1 MSASRKTFRDR
12 TMIAVAMTPPIALL
26 LFCVSAAA
34 TWKAESAK
42 IRPMLEQSF
51 PPELIDSPVA
61 QAADYADRTSREH
74 THSSR
79 ELASAVNAINEQYHL
94 LFEVLDEQDDLFEN
108 LDEEHPLDTY
118 LDDYLAEAAPL
129 LEIIKQLNLNEASI
143 WYANEFGNPN
153 SYSSGLINFRGLP
166 ELLRMEFRGA
176 VRDQQTDRAME
187 AFRLFQGLGIG
198 PTDQVS
204 LRLLPLVTQSIAT
217 GIWSESELD
226 EIVQLVKASPDLNQ
240 AWQSSIRSTTLAQAP
255 WLLRGEVVET
265 WRRDP
270 TPKTFA
276 PSLRLQWLQR
286 QQAFS
291 RVGGIGTFDAI
302 KRVMKL
308 QETFRRESGSG
319 LDLALQIP
327 TYKQSYSP
335 GQSKDYLATVYTRVA
350 NERRHARTAAA
361 VAKYKLKFGQYPVTL
376 DDLIKVNLPASA
388 ALDPLGVPFH
398 FESDGETC
406 ELGNAAI
413 WFTDSRGYSGSF
425 ETREGTLSAILKQFV
440 VLQFR

>member
-12 TMIAVAMTPPIALL
+12 TMIAVAIAPPIALL

-34 TWKAESAK
+34 TWQAGAAK
-42 IRPMLEQSF
+42 VRPVLEQSF
-51 PPELIDSPVA
+51 PPELIDSLVT
-61 QAADYADRTSREH
+61 QAADDADRVSTEH
-74 THSSR
+74 TKLSR
-79 ELASAVNAINEQYHL
+79 ELASAAEALNDQYHL
-94 LFEVLDEQDDLFEN
+94 LFDVLEEHDDLFEN

-129 LEIIKQLNLNEASI
+129 LNLTKQ
-143 WYANEFGNPN
+143 YANEFGNPN
-153 SYSSGLINFRGLP
+153 SYSSGLISFRGLP
-166 ELLRMEFRGA
+166 ELLRTEFRDA
-176 VRDQQTDRAME
+176 VRDKQTDRAIE

-198 PTDQVS
+198 PTGQVS
-204 LRLLPLVTQSIAT
+204 LDLLPLVTQSIAT
-217 GIWSESELD
+217 GIWSESELN

-240 AWQSSIRSTTLAQAP
+240 TWQDSIRSTTLAQVP
-255 WLLRGEVVET
+255 WLLRGEVVQR

-286 QQAFS
+286 NEAFS

-327 TYKQSYSP
+327 AYNQSYSP
-335 GQSKDYLATVYTRVA
+335 GQSKDYLATLYTKVA

-361 VAKYKLKFGQYPVTL
+361 VAKYKLKFGQYPMTL

-388 ALDPLGVPFH
+388 TLDPLGVPFH
-398 FESDGETC
+398 FSSDGETC

-413 WFTDSRGYSGSF
+413 WFTDSRGYSGTF
-425 ETREGTLSAILKQFV
+425 GTRDGTLSAILKQFV
-440 VLQFR
+440 VLKFR